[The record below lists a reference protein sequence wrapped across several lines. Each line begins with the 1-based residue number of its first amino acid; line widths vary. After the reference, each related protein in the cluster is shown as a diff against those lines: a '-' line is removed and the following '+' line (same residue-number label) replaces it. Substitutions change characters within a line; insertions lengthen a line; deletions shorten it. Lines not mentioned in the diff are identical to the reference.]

1 MKLLNRTLL
10 ATATAA
16 IVLTPLAHAMDIEAR
31 GVGSAAITG
40 DVNSVRTSALR
51 QAKRNAVLAAL
62 DKVVGAGTS
71 RNPDVQAKLDDLVVQ
86 IGEEVFLQRHAE
98 LGRWSVPG
106 QRHAAGG

>member
-1 MKLLNRTLL
+1 MKAKMKLSKTKAICAVAALVTL
-10 ATATAA
+10 AP
-16 IVLTPLAHAMDIEAR
+16 VVHAMDIEAR
-31 GVGSAAITG
+31 GVGTATISG

-86 IGEEVFLQRHAE
+86 V
-98 LGRWSVPG
+98 RWVASM
-106 QRHAAGG
+106 R